1 MTVALLTL
9 QATIVLHAA
18 EAPAKFKV
26 GEFNFKPPKDWQWVE
41 TTSSMRKAQLKVGK
55 EPATAEVIFFHF
67 GPGGGGD
74 VQANV
79 DRWLGQFQEPKDQ
92 IHSKVEKNELGG
104 KQVTFVQA
112 EGTYLSGQPGG
123 PKTPQPG
130 SMLAGAILDS
140 KEGNVF
146 IRMVGP
152 KAVVEQAQPAFRKMI
167 EEASR

>member
-1 MTVALLTL
+1 MVCLVLLPFVPLL
-9 QATIVLHAA
+9 QAAD
-18 EAPAKFKV
+18 APAKFEV
-26 GEFNFKPPKDWQWVE
+26 GEFTFKPPAGWQWVE

-55 EPATAEVIFFHF
+55 DAASAEVIFFHF

-74 VQANV
+74 TQANV

-92 IHSKVEKNELGG
+92 IHSKVEKKELGS

-130 SMLAGAILDS
+130 SMLAGAIIDS

-152 KAVVEQAQPAFRKMI
+152 KATVEQAQTAFRKMI